1 MNDSRKIQDFWDSRA
16 TAEVSYKSSWED
28 YYMVE
33 KEIFE
38 ISKYIAGNEKIC
50 DFGCN
55 NGYGTFRLL
64 SLFEGIEVDGIDY
77 SENLIKVAKEALISA
92 PHAGRARFS
101 VGNILDPASYPEKKY
116 DIILLKR
123 ILINLETPENQ
134 IRALSSIEKL
144 LKTGG
149 KIILSEAV
157 EENWRRL
164 NQLRHEFGL
173 EELGQPWHNCYLKKD
188 VIDFMYTHF
197 QVEIDDDYSSSYYLI
212 SRVLNPWIQKLN
224 DVKKLDY
231 LSEINRMAATLP
243 NFGDYGTQRLLILK
257 PRKYQ

>member
-101 VGNILDPASYPEKKY
+101 VG
-116 DIILLKR
+116 
-123 ILINLETPENQ
+123 NLETPENQ